1 MEHNRIALI
10 ASLDT
15 KLQETLY
22 AKHEI
27 ESCGGQGLIIDIS
40 TKTLVDAGDA
50 VGPADILARYGMTWE
65 EFPGLRQKNH
75 GTICGRQGYHG
86 RPHGC
91 RHFRA

>member
-50 VGPADILARYGMTWE
+50 VGPADILM
-65 EFPGLRQKNH
+65 PVDDIGLVA
-75 GTICGRQGYHG
+75 IS
-86 RPHGC
+86 
-91 RHFRA
+91 HFFHVFLADSGQLFIGQHIVRVWI

>member
-40 TKTLVDAGDA
+40 TKPWWT
-50 VGPADILARYGMTWE
+50 PALRW
-65 EFPGLRQKNH
+65 GLPISWPVT
-75 GTICGRQGYHG
+75 G
-86 RPHGC
+86 
-91 RHFRA
+91 

>member
-27 ESCGGQGLIIDIS
+27 ESCGGQGLIIDTQHQNPGGRRRCGGPIS
-40 TKTLVDAGDA
+40 WPVTG
-50 VGPADILARYGMTWE
+50 
-65 EFPGLRQKNH
+65 
-75 GTICGRQGYHG
+75 
-86 RPHGC
+86 
-91 RHFRA
+91 

>member
-40 TKTLVDAGDA
+40 TKTLVDAGAA
-50 VGPADILARYGMTWE
+50 VACVPPLFSAPAPASVRPAPALHWACRLQ
-65 EFPGLRQKNH
+65 PGSF
-75 GTICGRQGYHG
+75 
-86 RPHGC
+86 
-91 RHFRA
+91 RHSFRAVAA